1 MANHKSAEKRHRQ
14 SIKKNERNKSAKTA
28 IRTAV
33 KKARAAIVAKDP
45 KAVELARAAEKMLAK
60 ASSKGI
66 VNKKAASRQT
76 SRINSQA
83 AKSSK

>member
-14 SIKKNERNKSAKTA
+14 SIKKNERNKSARTA

-33 KKARAAIVAKDP
+33 KKARVAIAAKDP
-45 KAVELARAAEKMLAK
+45 QAVELARAAEKMLAK
-60 ASSKGI
+60 ASAKGI

-83 AKSSK
+83 AKTTK